1 MANSVTCL
9 ECTSDKLMHL
19 SRVLLIRLST
29 CTNLMKCSCFKA
41 QTNAFN
47 NWPLPSKD
55 PTLIWIRTLMKK
67 RGRWK
72 SRQFRDCCSI
82 LSHHPQPPWKNR
94 SENTCPFQQHLE
106 GRVAGEPHLEAE
118 EATAPVVTDN
128 LNILQRGRQI
138 KPLQKKIAECVQEQ
152 QCYYQCRA
160 DLANCVLRHHAQ
172 KQRQLE
178 LTGKLQISGSVR
190 VNCELA
196 QFRLECWIHSGGIV
210 QVNNWGLFSA
220 QSPNWPCVVIIPEI

>member
-1 MANSVTCL
+1 MLNVSRKIKSKPQHTKAHIMANSVTCL

-19 SRVLLIRLST
+19 SRVLLIMLST
-29 CTNLMKCSCFKA
+29 CTNLMKCSSFKA

-72 SRQFRDCCSI
+72 GRQLRDCSSI

-94 SENTCPFQQHLE
+94 SENTCPFQQNLE

-128 LNILQRGRQI
+128 LNILQRGRQL
-138 KPLQKKIAECVQEQ
+138 KPLQKNCRMCLGVAMLLSVQ
-152 QCYYQCRA
+152 
-160 DLANCVLRHHAQ
+160 
-172 KQRQLE
+172 
-178 LTGKLQISGSVR
+178 S
-190 VNCELA
+190 
-196 QFRLECWIHSGGIV
+196 
-210 QVNNWGLFSA
+210 
-220 QSPNWPCVVIIPEI
+220 